1 MTEISFYIL
10 ASESLEERY
19 RFACRLIEKVYHRG
33 QFCDVLLDNDEN
45 CAFFDDLL
53 WTFRAGSF
61 IPHERY
67 NNQPFNAQVKQVFLR
82 TPTSSPQNTHTLLC
96 NLSAQLPKDWQTAT
110 RILEILDNS
119 QSSKIAGRQRYTIYK
134 QSQATL
140 TTYKI

>member
-10 ASESLEERY
+10 ASKSSEERY
-19 RFACRLIEKVYHRG
+19 RFACRLIEKVYHSG
-33 QFCDVLLDNDEN
+33 QFCDVLLDNDED

-61 IPHERY
+61 IPHQRY
-67 NNQPFNAQVKQVFLR
+67 DPLSPNTHLNQVLLR
-82 TPTSSPQNTHTLLC
+82 TPASSPQEACTLLC
-96 NLSAQLPKDWQTAT
+96 NLSTQLPKEWQTAT

-119 QSSKIAGRQRYTIYK
+119 ESSKMAGRQRYTIYK
-134 QSQATL
+134 QAQATL